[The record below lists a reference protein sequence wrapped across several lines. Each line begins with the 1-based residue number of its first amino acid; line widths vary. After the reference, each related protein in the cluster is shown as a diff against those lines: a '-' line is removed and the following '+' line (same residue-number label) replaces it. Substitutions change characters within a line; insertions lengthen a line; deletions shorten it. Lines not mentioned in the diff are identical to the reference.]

1 MRNYYSKDAI
11 VPDAPLFVT
20 VEDIMVLL
28 DIKKTAAYETIA
40 EIKAYQLR
48 KNPDLILK
56 GARVPTHMIP
66 YQIGLSMEQIAY
78 ILAERDGT
86 IIYPPILPTLF
97 SKNMEQLDYIIDRP

>member
-1 MRNYYSKDAI
+1 
-11 VPDAPLFVT
+11 
-20 VEDIMVLL
+20 MVLL
-28 DIKKTAAYETIA
+28 ECEKTFAYETIA

-48 KNPDLILK
+48 KRPELIFK
-56 GARVPTHMIP
+56 GARIPTHMIC
-66 YQIGLSMEQIAY
+66 YQIGLSIEQIAY